1 MILICFEGGS
11 LGPLREIL
19 PDLYSL
25 LLPDP
30 ENMTDPIH
38 IQQLKMDGT
47 GEKEQEKEARRGKGG
62 RGEGNI

>member
-1 MILICFEGGS
+1 MICTFVRTLKTYDTSEGGS
-11 LGPLREIL
+11 FWPLREIL
-19 PDLYSL
+19 ADLYSL

-47 GEKEQEKEARRGKGG
+47 GEKEQEQEARG
-62 RGEGNI
+62 